1 VSNLPLVSIIMP
13 TFNRA
18 DLIGESL
25 DSVLSQSYLNW
36 ECIIVDD
43 GSTDTTESVVEAYLK
58 KDKRF
63 RYFYKENGGAAVARN
78 FAIKNSSGIYILP
91 LDSDDLIHSTYI
103 EKGINIFQK
112 NPQLKIVYGLAE
124 KFGIETGKWPIPNF
138 NYRLFLIYNMI
149 FNSSIYKRTDFE
161 RVGGYTPKNK
171 FEDWDLWLKI
181 IEKDVDIF
189 QIQEVMYYY
198 RTHINNSVTV
208 KLERNQAMLE
218 VSMNQLFKN
227 HIDAYLQFIGNPILQ
242 EREARGLRKK
252 VQSADF
258 KAAEKLIRN
267 PVFQFF
273 RKVRNYLKRLF
284 NGR

>member
-1 VSNLPLVSIIMP
+1 MP

-43 GSTDTTESVVEAYLK
+43 GSNDTTESVVEAYLK

-63 RYFYKENGGAAVARN
+63 RYFYKENGGAASAKNVA
-78 FAIKNSSGIYILP
+78 IEHSKGVYILP
-91 LDSDDLIHSTYI
+91 LDSDDLLDASLISKAVKVF
-103 EKGINIFQK
+103 EKNQDISLVYSEAKLFGYKNEKWNIPEYDYK
-112 NPQLKIVYGLAE
+112 
-124 KFGIETGKWPIPNF
+124 
-138 NYRLFLIYNMI
+138 LFLVYNMI
-149 FNSSIYKRTDFE
+149 FNTCMFKKVDFDE
-161 RVGGYTPKNK
+161 VGGYDKGL
-171 FEDWDLWLKI
+171 FEDWDLWMKMLNPKSKVYRI
-181 IEKDVDIF
+181 PETLF
-189 QIQEVMYYY
+189 YY
-198 RTHINNSVTV
+198 RTQNGESITNRLQSNQKLHNSNLKAFYT
-208 KLERNQAMLE
+208 K
-218 VSMNQLFKN
+218 
-227 HIDAYLQFIGNPILQ
+227 HIDIYMEYIGNPIEL

-252 VQSADF
+252 AQSADF
-258 KAAEKLIRN
+258 KAAEKLMRN

>member
-1 VSNLPLVSIIMP
+1 MP

-43 GSTDTTESVVEAYLK
+43 GSNDTTESVVEAYLK

-63 RYFYKENGGAAVARN
+63 RYFYKENGGAASAKNVA
-78 FAIKNSSGIYILP
+78 IEHSKGVYILP
-91 LDSDDLIHSTYI
+91 LDSDDLLDASLISKAVKVF
-103 EKGINIFQK
+103 EKNQDISLVYSEAKLFGYKNEKWNIPEYDYK
-112 NPQLKIVYGLAE
+112 
-124 KFGIETGKWPIPNF
+124 
-138 NYRLFLIYNMI
+138 LFLVYNMI
-149 FNSSIYKRTDFE
+149 FNTCMFKKVDFDE
-161 RVGGYTPKNK
+161 VGGYDKGL
-171 FEDWDLWLKI
+171 FEDWDLWMKMLNPKSKVYRI
-181 IEKDVDIF
+181 PETLF
-189 QIQEVMYYY
+189 YY
-198 RTHINNSVTV
+198 RTQNGESITNRLQSNQKLHNSNLKAFYTKHIDIYMEYIGNSIE
-208 KLERNQAMLE
+208 LERE
-218 VSMNQLFKN
+218 S
-227 HIDAYLQFIGNPILQ
+227 
-242 EREARGLRKK
+242 RGLRKK

>member
-63 RYFYKENGGAAVARN
+63 RYFYKENGGAASAKNVA
-78 FAIKNSSGIYILP
+78 IEHSKGVYILP
-91 LDSDDLIHSTYI
+91 LDSDDLLDASLISKAVKVF
-103 EKGINIFQK
+103 EKNQDISLVYSEAKLFGYKNEKWNIPEYDYK
-112 NPQLKIVYGLAE
+112 
-124 KFGIETGKWPIPNF
+124 
-138 NYRLFLIYNMI
+138 LFLVYNMI
-149 FNSSIYKRTDFE
+149 FNTCMFKKVDFDE
-161 RVGGYTPKNK
+161 VGGYDKGL
-171 FEDWDLWLKI
+171 FEDWDLWMKMLNPKSKVYRI
-181 IEKDVDIF
+181 PETLF
-189 QIQEVMYYY
+189 YY
-198 RTHINNSVTV
+198 RTQNGESITNRLQSNQKLHNSNLKAFYT
-208 KLERNQAMLE
+208 K
-218 VSMNQLFKN
+218 
-227 HIDAYLQFIGNPILQ
+227 HIDIYMEYIGNPIEL

-252 VQSADF
+252 AQSADF
-258 KAAEKLIRN
+258 KAAEKLMRN

>member
-1 VSNLPLVSIIMP
+1 MSNLPLVSIIMP

-43 GSTDTTESVVEAYLK
+43 GSNDTTESVVEAYLK

-63 RYFYKENGGAAVARN
+63 RYFYKENGGAASAKNVA
-78 FAIKNSSGIYILP
+78 IEHSKGVYILP
-91 LDSDDLIHSTYI
+91 LDSDDLLDASLISKAVKVF
-103 EKGINIFQK
+103 EKNQDISLVYSEAKLFGYKNEKWNIPEYDYK
-112 NPQLKIVYGLAE
+112 
-124 KFGIETGKWPIPNF
+124 
-138 NYRLFLIYNMI
+138 LFLVYNMI
-149 FNSSIYKRTDFE
+149 FNTCMFKKVDFDE
-161 RVGGYTPKNK
+161 VGGYDKGL
-171 FEDWDLWLKI
+171 FEDWDLWMKMLNPKSKVYRI
-181 IEKDVDIF
+181 PETLF
-189 QIQEVMYYY
+189 YY
-198 RTHINNSVTV
+198 RTQNGESITNRLQSNQKLHNSNLKAFYT
-208 KLERNQAMLE
+208 K
-218 VSMNQLFKN
+218 
-227 HIDAYLQFIGNPILQ
+227 HIDIYMEYIGNPIEL

>member
-43 GSTDTTESVVEAYLK
+43 GSNDTTESVVEAYLK

-63 RYFYKENGGAAVARN
+63 RYFYKENGGAASAKNVA
-78 FAIKNSSGIYILP
+78 IEHSKGVYILP
-91 LDSDDLIHSTYI
+91 LDSDDLLDASLISKAVKVF
-103 EKGINIFQK
+103 EKNQDISLVYSEAKLFGYKNEKWNIPEYDYK
-112 NPQLKIVYGLAE
+112 
-124 KFGIETGKWPIPNF
+124 
-138 NYRLFLIYNMI
+138 LFLVYNMI
-149 FNSSIYKRTDFE
+149 FNTCMFKKVDFDE
-161 RVGGYTPKNK
+161 VGGYDKGL
-171 FEDWDLWLKI
+171 FEDWDLWMKMLNPKSKVYRI
-181 IEKDVDIF
+181 PETLF
-189 QIQEVMYYY
+189 YY
-198 RTHINNSVTV
+198 RTQNGESITNRLQSNQKLHNSNLKAFYT
-208 KLERNQAMLE
+208 K
-218 VSMNQLFKN
+218 
-227 HIDAYLQFIGNPILQ
+227 HIDIYMEYIGNPIEL

-252 VQSADF
+252 AQSADF
-258 KAAEKLIRN
+258 KAAEKLMRN

>member
-1 VSNLPLVSIIMP
+1 MSNLPLVSIIMP

-43 GSTDTTESVVEAYLK
+43 GSNDTTESVVEAYLK

-63 RYFYKENGGAAVARN
+63 RYFYKENGGAASAKNVA
-78 FAIKNSSGIYILP
+78 IEHSKGVYILP
-91 LDSDDLIHSTYI
+91 LDSDDLLDASLISKAVKVF
-103 EKGINIFQK
+103 EKNQDISLVYSEAKLFGYKNEKWNIPEYDYK
-112 NPQLKIVYGLAE
+112 
-124 KFGIETGKWPIPNF
+124 
-138 NYRLFLIYNMI
+138 LFLVYNMI
-149 FNSSIYKRTDFE
+149 FNTCMFKKVDFDE
-161 RVGGYTPKNK
+161 VGGYDKGL
-171 FEDWDLWLKI
+171 FEDWDLWMKMLNPKSKVYRI
-181 IEKDVDIF
+181 PETLF
-189 QIQEVMYYY
+189 YY
-198 RTHINNSVTV
+198 RTQNGESITNRLQSNQKLHNSNLKAFYT
-208 KLERNQAMLE
+208 K
-218 VSMNQLFKN
+218 
-227 HIDAYLQFIGNPILQ
+227 HIDIYMEYIGNPIEL

-252 VQSADF
+252 AQSADF
-258 KAAEKLIRN
+258 KAAEKLMRN